1 VDPCVGF
8 WFWFCIPL
16 TFCKADADPGTD
28 TEGTAEES
36 HREGAVAKKNFSL
49 SRCASLSCSTG
60 LRGRER
66 PPERPGVDVV

>member
-1 VDPCVGF
+1 VDGF

-16 TFCKADADPGTD
+16 AFCKVEVVGTD
-28 TEGTAEES
+28 AVEGTAEES